1 VNKSE
6 LCLAAGTGFMEQD
19 FEELKTKMEDK
30 VKESFELAAF
40 FHHNLNNFAHRYF
53 EKPSSSLE
61 KDEKTFIVEGSDSK
75 LKDYLKSDIE
85 KVKIGSTNL
94 AKTVPYKEGPKLK
107 LSLGVKVI
115 KFDPTRG
122 GIVEVF
128 SRIHWGFPLYE
139 ENASEFFEKKVELKF
154 EDIILLRNKL
164 AKSLESAC
172 EIFP

>member
-1 VNKSE
+1 
-6 LCLAAGTGFMEQD
+6 MEQD

-53 EKPSSSLE
+53 EKSFDSLV
-61 KDEKTFIVEGSDSK
+61 KDNKTFIVEGNDSK

-85 KVKIGSTNL
+85 KIKAGSLQL
-94 AKTVPYKEGPKLK
+94 AKSVPYKEGPNLK
-107 LSLGVKVI
+107 LSLGIKVI
-115 KFDPTRG
+115 EFDPTRG
-122 GIVEVF
+122 GSVEIT
-128 SRIHWGFPLYE
+128 SRVHWGFPLFE
-139 ENASEFFEKKVELKF
+139 ENKSQFFEKKVELKF
-154 EDIILLRNKL
+154 EDIIFLRNKL